1 MFDDAFVC
9 VSVLLFDQN
18 WCVLGVH
25 MIVRQGNCFERFAFF
40 FFFTV
45 EVLRCCAAAM
55 TCVSTSAPFQL
66 IKLVLSNWVMR

>member
-9 VSVLLFDQN
+9 VSVLLFDQLVRA
-18 WCVLGVH
+18 WSAQV
-25 MIVRQGNCFERFAFF
+25 MRQGNCFERFAFF
-40 FFFTV
+40 FFSV